1 MEPGWTG
8 GLIRPLLP
16 LPDTTILDN
25 LLARLQRSLG
35 GSGALLCANGRTQL
49 IVDHLQKRA
58 TGLAAPRVLED
69 KVPLGTAGCVK
80 LCEPEIRS
88 STFFVAGA
96 AVWLDDDPRW
106 MLEQHRGTGNVMTVF
121 CTKEGHM
128 PGLGGSSRM
137 RPAGIYCCEA
147 EVLRH
152 ISPGRFQDIK
162 EQLVPALQ
170 RAGLRVGAVCLRGR
184 TTEVCDWPAYLRL
197 MSASI
202 QKLERARCAPRRIG
216 ESVWCGQGADVA
228 PTAKIV
234 GPVFIGEAARIGG
247 RACVIGPAFIGASC
261 DIQAAARVIRSV
273 VCEKARLRAGIYADR
288 VVPAQSPVSHNGT
301 SAHSK
306 DAKSL
311 AWSGRRL
318 LRPVPMMR
326 LAIAAVFAW
335 AFSPTLGPLLDVLR
349 TSPDYS
355 AGLLA
360 PLAAGYMLSASK
372 DTFRGLPSNFWLG
385 GVLMFLAGTAL
396 NLFGGL
402 LSYSFFENVGL
413 MVAVNGVLASILG
426 KELYRRLLV
435 PLLFLFVMVPLPH
448 RVHDAV
454 MQPLQGLVAR
464 ASTWLLE
471 AGGIPTERYGNV
483 LEIAGARIAV
493 AEACSGLRLA
503 LAFFIVTAVVAYTVR
518 KPAWQKAAVL
528 LSCVPIALGCNVLRV
543 CSSAYLHY
551 IGLDGVAQGAFHDG
565 AGLVMMPVALLLV
578 YAEFWVLSR
587 MVEVS
592 TEDRPLKGNLGSPV
606 LAGATA

>member
-1 MEPGWTG
+1 
-8 GLIRPLLP
+8 
-16 LPDTTILDN
+16 
-25 LLARLQRSLG
+25 
-35 GSGALLCANGRTQL
+35 
-49 IVDHLQKRA
+49 
-58 TGLAAPRVLED
+58 
-69 KVPLGTAGCVK
+69 
-80 LCEPEIRS
+80 
-88 STFFVAGA
+88 
-96 AVWLDDDPRW
+96 
-106 MLEQHRGTGNVMTVF
+106 
-121 CTKEGHM
+121 
-128 PGLGGSSRM
+128 
-137 RPAGIYCCEA
+137 
-147 EVLRH
+147 
-152 ISPGRFQDIK
+152 
-162 EQLVPALQ
+162 
-170 RAGLRVGAVCLRGR
+170 
-184 TTEVCDWPAYLRL
+184 
-197 MSASI
+197 
-202 QKLERARCAPRRIG
+202 
-216 ESVWCGQGADVA
+216 
-228 PTAKIV
+228 
-234 GPVFIGEAARIGG
+234 
-247 RACVIGPAFIGASC
+247 
-261 DIQAAARVIRSV
+261 
-273 VCEKARLRAGIYADR
+273 
-288 VVPAQSPVSHNGT
+288 
-301 SAHSK
+301 
-306 DAKSL
+306 
-311 AWSGRRL
+311 
-318 LRPVPMMR
+318 
-326 LAIAAVFAW
+326 
-335 AFSPTLGPLLDVLR
+335 
-349 TSPDYS
+349 
-355 AGLLA
+355 
-360 PLAAGYMLSASK
+360 MLSASK